1 MGLTADVAIDI
12 ILYLLTGD
20 STRRVSC
27 SLQSPDTVYGRNVAA
42 GSDHVAAHLIYY
54 RSYVGHKVHL
64 KLEQGKHK
72 EPTQQRKQE
81 RREVGGGTD
90 RNLSHHVSTMEAPP
104 TLVNKWHAGKK
115 GVRRMLGVF
124 SSKTGY
130 FTISHYQQS
139 I

>member
-1 MGLTADVAIDI
+1 MQH
-12 ILYLLTGD
+12 
-20 STRRVSC
+20 S
-27 SLQSPDTVYGRNVAA
+27 
-42 GSDHVAAHLIYY
+42 
-54 RSYVGHKVHL
+54 
-64 KLEQGKHK
+64 
-72 EPTQQRKQE
+72 KQE

-104 TLVNKWHAGKK
+104 TSVNKWHAGKK

-124 SSKTGY
+124 LSKMGY